1 MSLRLF
7 TRSLNRCGQEI
18 SILERDLIEG
28 GYGDIQP
35 TETFTEIDT
44 PLAIVK
50 TVGSGDKLFDS
61 IQVAEGATHVFCVLY
76 SLTLDPV
83 EHHNFFID
91 LKAERYKI
99 LAVTNIDEKDQ
110 VLALQATKRGD
121 STLEAAQA

>member
-50 TVGSGDKLFDS
+50 TIGSGDKLFDS
-61 IQVAEGATHVFCVLY
+61 ISVADGATHVFCVLH
-76 SLTLDPV
+76 SLTLADV
-83 EHHNFFID
+83 EHANYFVD
-91 LKAERYKI
+91 LNGERYRI
-99 LAVTNIDEKDQ
+99 LSVTNIDERSQ
-110 VLALQATKRGD
+110 VLAIQCVKRGD
-121 STLEAAQA
+121 NTLEAAQA